1 MSFFALG
8 VNHQTASVELRE
20 QIAFNPE
27 KLSALLAAQSQHPE
41 LNDMVVVSTCNRTE
55 VYAMSDNVDIVLN
68 WLAQKNGVDV
78 KQLQNH
84 VYRYENAQAVTH
96 LMRVA
101 SGLDSLMLGEPQI
114 LGQVKSA
121 LTLAK
126 EAEIVSQDLNRIFEY
141 AFYAAKRVRSETAV
155 GSHAVSMGYAVA
167 QLAIQVFSHPE
178 KLTILVVAAGEMNS
192 LVAKYLAEMGV
203 GKIIICNRTQ
213 ARAETLAQEIAHRVD
228 VEIIDFDQLA
238 AHLHRADVISSC
250 TGSLHQVIP
259 YADVKAALKKRR
271 YQQMLLVDLA
281 VPRDIDPKIEKLDGV
296 YLYGVDD
303 LQSVIDE
310 NLAQRRQAAVEAE
323 VMVNQLAT
331 ELMTQQKVNQAG
343 STIHAYREH
352 GEVLRQE
359 ELQLATQRIAKGEN
373 AEKVLAEFSHRLTQ
387 KLLHPTSILLREAAK
402 AEDPGVFELMRDNLH
417 DVMDKRRKPKHEDL
431 SLMDKTIDI

>member
-20 QIAFNPE
+20 QVAFNPE
-27 KLSALLAAQSQHPE
+27 KLRDLLVEQRHDHT

-55 VYAMSDNVDIVLN
+55 VYAMADNAEMVLD
-68 WLAQKNGVDV
+68 WLAQKNGIDV

-84 VYRYENAQAVTH
+84 IYRYENSNAVTH

-114 LGQVKSA
+114 MGQVKSA

-126 EAEIVSQDLNRIFEY
+126 DAEVVSAQLNRIFEY

-167 QLAIQVFSHPE
+167 QLALQVFSQPE
-178 KLTILVVAAGEMNS
+178 KLTVMVVAAGEMNS
-192 LVAKYLAEMGV
+192 LVAKHLAEMGV
-203 GKIIICNRTQ
+203 AKILICNRGVE
-213 ARAETLAQEIAHRVD
+213 RAEQLAQEISHRVE
-228 VEIIDFDQLA
+228 VEVLPFAALA
-238 AHLHRADVISSC
+238 ENLHRADVISSC
-250 TGSLHQVIP
+250 TGSLHQVIS
-259 YADVKAALKKRR
+259 YIEVKAALKKRR
-271 YQQMLLVDLA
+271 YKQMLLVDLA
-281 VPRDIDPKIEKLDGV
+281 VPRDIEPKVKTLDGV

-331 ELMTQQKVNQAG
+331 QLMIQQKVSQAG
-343 STIHAYREH
+343 ATIQLYREQGDQVRQKELDYALECIQN
-352 GEVLRQE
+352 GED
-359 ELQLATQRIAKGEN
+359 ATQVMQQFA
-373 AEKVLAEFSHRLTQ
+373 HRLTQ
-387 KLLHPTSILLREAAK
+387 KLLHPTSLLLREVAK
-402 AEDPGVFELMRDNLH
+402 AENPAYFEDIKDSLEEIF
-417 DVMDKRRKPKHEDL
+417 KHQR
-431 SLMDKTIDI
+431 

>member
-27 KLSALLAAQSQHPE
+27 KLSALLAEQSQHPE
-41 LNDMVVVSTCNRTE
+41 LNDLVVVSTCNRTE
-55 VYAMSDNVDIVLN
+55 VYAMSEHPEQVLD
-68 WLAQKNGVDV
+68 WLAHVNGIDAN
-78 KQLQNH
+78 QLSRH
-84 VYRYENAQAVTH
+84 VYRYENAQAVSH

-114 LGQVKSA
+114 LGQVKTA
-121 LTLAK
+121 LSLAK
-126 EAEIVSQDLNRIFEY
+126 DSHTVSQQLNRIFEY

-167 QLAIQVFSHPE
+167 QLALQVFSHPE
-178 KLTILVVAAGEMNS
+178 KLTVMVVAAGEMNS
-192 LVAKYLAEMGV
+192 LVAKHLAEMGV
-203 GKIIICNRTQ
+203 AKILICNRTR
-213 ARAETLAQEIAHRVD
+213 ARAEALAQEIAHRVE
-228 VEIIDFDQLA
+228 VEIIEFDRLA
-238 AHLHRADVISSC
+238 ANLHRADVISSC
-250 TGSLHQVIP
+250 TGSLHQVIAYP
-259 YADVKAALKKRR
+259 EVKAALKKRR

-281 VPRDIDPKIEKLDGV
+281 VPRDIDPKIENLDGV

-323 VMVNQLAT
+323 LMVNQLVT
-331 ELMTQQKVNQAG
+331 ELVTHQKVQQAG
-343 STIHAYREH
+343 ATIHAYREH
-352 GEVLRQE
+352 GESLRQE
-359 ELQLATQRIAKGEN
+359 ELNLAMARIAKGED
-373 AEKVLAEFSHRLTQ
+373 AAQVMQEFSYRLTQ

-402 AEDPGVFELMRDNLH
+402 GDEPECFEFMQENLAATAKH
-417 DVMDKRRKPKHEDL
+417 RRK
-431 SLMDKTIDI
+431 

>member
-27 KLSALLAAQSQHPE
+27 KLMHLLALQSQNHD

-55 VYAMSDNVDIVLN
+55 VYAMSENADMVMN
-68 WLAQKNGVDV
+68 WLAEANDLDV
-78 KQLQNH
+78 KQLFNH

-121 LTLAK
+121 LSLAK
-126 EAEIVSQDLNRIFEY
+126 DAHTVSPDLNRIFEY

-167 QLAIQVFSHPE
+167 QLALQVFSKPE
-178 KLTILVVAAGEMNS
+178 KLTVMVVAAGEMNS
-192 LVAKYLAEMGV
+192 LVAKHLAEMGV
-203 GKIIICNRTQ
+203 GKVLICNRTR
-213 ARAETLAQEIAHRVD
+213 ARAESLAQEIAHRVD
-228 VEIIDFDQLA
+228 VEIIEFSDLA
-238 AHLHRADVISSC
+238 ANLHRADVISSC
-250 TGSLHQVIP
+250 TGSLHQVIS
-259 YADVKAALKKRR
+259 YQDVKTALKKRR

-281 VPRDIDPKIEKLDGV
+281 VPRDIDPKVESLDGV

-303 LQSVIDE
+303 LQSVIDD

-331 ELMTQQKVNQAG
+331 EMLTQQKIKKAG
-343 STIHAYREH
+343 STIQAYREQ

-359 ELQLATQRIAKGEN
+359 ELALAMSR
-373 AEKVLAEFSHRLTQ
+373 LASGDNPEQILQELSYRLTQ
-387 KLLHPTSILLREAAK
+387 KLLHPTSILLRQAAK
-402 AEDPGVFELMRDNLH
+402 AEDPACFESMRDQLE
-417 DVMDKRRKPKHEDL
+417 DVFAKRRNIKHK
-431 SLMDKTIDI
+431 S

>member
-352 GEVLRQE
+352 VLRQE

>member
-27 KLSALLAAQSQHPE
+27 KLTALLEQQSHIPE

-55 VYAMSDNVDIVLN
+55 VYAMSENADMVLN
-68 WLAQKNGVDV
+68 WLAQSNGIDV
-78 KQLQNH
+78 KQLSNH

-121 LTLAK
+121 LSLAK
-126 EAEIVSQDLNRIFEY
+126 NAEIVSANLNRIFEY

-167 QLAIQVFSHPE
+167 QLALQVFSKPE
-178 KLTILVVAAGEMNS
+178 QLTVMVVAAGEMNS
-192 LVAKYLAEMGV
+192 LVAKHLAEMGV
-203 GKIIICNRTQ
+203 GKIIICNRTR
-213 ARAETLAQEIAHRVD
+213 ARAEALAQEIAHRVE
-228 VEIIDFDQLA
+228 VEIIDFSALA
-238 AHLHRADVISSC
+238 ENLHRADVISSC
-250 TGSLHQVIP
+250 TGSLHQVIHF
-259 YADVKAALKKRR
+259 ADVKVALKKRR
-271 YQQMLLVDLA
+271 YKQMLMVDLA
-281 VPRDIDPKIEKLDGV
+281 VPRDIDAKVESLDGV

-303 LQSVIDE
+303 LQTVIEE

-331 ELMTQQKVNQAG
+331 DLITQQKVNLAG

-352 GEVLRQE
+352 GEILRQE
-359 ELQLATQRIAKGEN
+359 ELTLAMNRLQKGED
-373 AEKVLAEFSHRLTQ
+373 AAQVMQELSHRLTQ
-387 KLLHPTSILLREAAK
+387 KLLHPTSIVLRHAAT
-402 AEDPGVFELMRDNLH
+402 AEDPAYFEMLEQDLVN
-417 DVMDKRRKPKHEDL
+417 VAENRRKPK
-431 SLMDKTIDI
+431 K

>member
-20 QIAFNPE
+20 QVAFNPE
-27 KLSALLAAQSQHPE
+27 KLRDLLAQQRHE
-41 LNDMVVVSTCNRTE
+41 HVLNDMVVVSTCNRTE
-55 VYAMSDNVDIVLN
+55 VYAMADNAEMVLD
-68 WLAQKNGVDV
+68 WLAQKNGIDV

-84 VYRYENAQAVTH
+84 IYRYENSDAVTH

-114 LGQVKSA
+114 MGQVKSA

-126 EAEIVSQDLNRIFEY
+126 DSDVVSAQLNRIFEY

-167 QLAIQVFSHPE
+167 QLALQVFSQPE
-178 KLTILVVAAGEMNS
+178 KLTVMVVAAGEMNS
-192 LVAKYLAEMGV
+192 LVAKHLAEMGV
-203 GKIIICNRTQ
+203 AKILICNRS
-213 ARAETLAQEIAHRVD
+213 AERADQLAQEISHRVE
-228 VEIIDFDQLA
+228 VEIIPFSALA
-238 AHLHRADVISSC
+238 ENLHRADVISSC
-250 TGSLHQVIP
+250 TGSLHQVISH
-259 YADVKAALKKRR
+259 ADVKAALKKRR
-271 YQQMLLVDLA
+271 YKQMLLVDLA
-281 VPRDIDPKIEKLDGV
+281 VPRDIEPKVGTLDGV

-331 ELMTQQKVNQAG
+331 QLMIQQKVSQAG
-343 STIHAYREH
+343 TTIQFYREQGDQVRQKELDLALERIQQ
-352 GEVLRQE
+352 GEEVTKVMQE
-359 ELQLATQRIAKGEN
+359 FA
-373 AEKVLAEFSHRLTQ
+373 HRLTQ
-387 KLLHPTSILLREAAK
+387 KLLHPTSLLLREVAK
-402 AEDPGVFELMRDNLH
+402 AENPAYFEDIKDHLEEIFKH
-417 DVMDKRRKPKHEDL
+417 QRKPKA
-431 SLMDKTIDI
+431 

>member
-27 KLSALLAAQSQHPE
+27 KLMHLLALQSQNHD

-55 VYAMSDNVDIVLN
+55 VYAMSENADMVMN
-68 WLAQKNGVDV
+68 WLAEANGLDV
-78 KQLQNH
+78 KQLFNH

-121 LTLAK
+121 LSLAK
-126 EAEIVSQDLNRIFEY
+126 DAHTVSLDLNRIFEY

-167 QLAIQVFSHPE
+167 QLALQVFSKPE
-178 KLTILVVAAGEMNS
+178 KLTVMVVAAGEMNS
-192 LVAKYLAEMGV
+192 LVAKHLAEMGV
-203 GKIIICNRTQ
+203 GKVLICNRTR
-213 ARAETLAQEIAHRVD
+213 ARAESLAQEIAHRVD
-228 VEIIDFDQLA
+228 VEIIEFSDLA
-238 AHLHRADVISSC
+238 ANLHRADVISSC
-250 TGSLHQVIP
+250 TGSLHQVIS
-259 YADVKAALKKRR
+259 YQDVKTALKKRR

-281 VPRDIDPKIEKLDGV
+281 VPRDIDPKVESLDGV

-303 LQSVIDE
+303 LQSVIDD

-331 ELMTQQKVNQAG
+331 EMLTQEKIKKAG
-343 STIHAYREH
+343 STIQAYREQ

-359 ELQLATQRIAKGEN
+359 ELALAISR
-373 AEKVLAEFSHRLTQ
+373 LASGDNPEQILQELSYRLTQ
-387 KLLHPTSILLREAAK
+387 KLLHPTSILLRQAAK
-402 AEDPGVFELMRDNLH
+402 AEDPACFESMRDQLE
-417 DVMDKRRKPKHEDL
+417 DVFAKRRNIKHK
-431 SLMDKTIDI
+431 S

>member
-20 QIAFNPE
+20 QVAFNPE
-27 KLSALLAAQSQHPE
+27 KLMQLLSAQSQNAA
-41 LNDMVVVSTCNRTE
+41 LNEMVVVSTCNRTE
-55 VYAMSDNVDIVLN
+55 VYAMSESAEQVLQ
-68 WLAQKNGVDV
+68 WLAQSNDVDV
-78 KQLQNH
+78 KQLSNH

-114 LGQVKSA
+114 LGQVKTA
-121 LTLAK
+121 LALAK
-126 EAEIVSQDLNRIFEY
+126 DANTVSAQLNRIFEY

-167 QLAIQVFSHPE
+167 QLALQVFSKPE
-178 KLTILVVAAGEMNS
+178 KLTVMVVAAGEMNS
-192 LVAKYLAEMGV
+192 LVAKHLAEMGV
-203 GKIIICNRTQ
+203 GKIIICNRTR
-213 ARAETLAQEIAHRVD
+213 ARAEALAQDIAHRVD
-228 VEIIDFDQLA
+228 VEIIDFNALA
-238 AHLHRADVISSC
+238 DHLHRADVISSC
-250 TGSLHQVIP
+250 TGSLHQVIHFP
-259 YADVKAALKKRR
+259 EVKAALKKRR
-271 YQQMLLVDLA
+271 YEQMLLVDLA
-281 VPRDIDPKIEKLDGV
+281 VPRDIDPKVENLDGV

-331 ELMTQQKVNQAG
+331 ELVTQQKVSQAG
-343 STIHAYREH
+343 DVIQSYREH
-352 GEVLRQE
+352 GEQLRQE
-359 ELQLATQRIAKGEN
+359 ELQLALERISQGEN
-373 AEKVLAEFSHRLTQ
+373 PAEVMQALSYRLTN

-402 AEDPGVFELMRDNLH
+402 DENPSHFELIKEKLAET
-417 DVMDKRRKPKHEDL
+417 VESRRKSKR
-431 SLMDKTIDI
+431 

>member
-27 KLSALLAAQSQHPE
+27 KLSALLAEQSQHPE
-41 LNDMVVVSTCNRTE
+41 LNDLVVVSTCNRTE
-55 VYAMSDNVDIVLN
+55 VYAMSEHPEQVLD
-68 WLAQKNGVDV
+68 WLAHVNGIDV
-78 KQLQNH
+78 QQLSRH
-84 VYRYENAQAVTH
+84 VYRYENAQAVSH

-114 LGQVKSA
+114 LGQVKTA
-121 LTLAK
+121 LALAK
-126 EAEIVSQDLNRIFEY
+126 DSHTVSQQLNRIFEY

-167 QLAIQVFSHPE
+167 QLALQVFSHPE
-178 KLTILVVAAGEMNS
+178 KLTVMVVAAGEMNS
-192 LVAKYLAEMGV
+192 LVAKHLAEMGV
-203 GKIIICNRTQ
+203 AKIIICNRTR
-213 ARAETLAQEIAHRVD
+213 ARAETLAQEIAHRVE
-228 VEIIDFDQLA
+228 VEIIEFDQLA
-238 AHLHRADVISSC
+238 ANLHRADVISSC
-250 TGSLHQVIP
+250 TGSLHQVIAYP
-259 YADVKAALKKRR
+259 EVKAALKKRR

-281 VPRDIDPKIEKLDGV
+281 VPRDIDPKIENLDGV

-323 VMVNQLAT
+323 LMVNQLVT
-331 ELMTQQKVNQAG
+331 ELVTHQKVQQAG
-343 STIHAYREH
+343 ATIHAYREH
-352 GEVLRQE
+352 GESLRQE
-359 ELQLATQRIAKGEN
+359 ELNLAMARIAKGED
-373 AEKVLAEFSHRLTQ
+373 AAQVMQEFSYRLTQ

-402 AEDPGVFELMRDNLH
+402 GDEPECFEFMQENLAATI
-417 DVMDKRRKPKHEDL
+417 KSRRK
-431 SLMDKTIDI
+431 

>member
-27 KLSALLAAQSQHPE
+27 KLSALLAEQSQHPE
-41 LNDMVVVSTCNRTE
+41 LNDLVVVSTCNRTE
-55 VYAMSDNVDIVLN
+55 VYAMSEHPEQVLD
-68 WLAQKNGVDV
+68 WLAHVNGIDA
-78 KQLQNH
+78 KQLSRH
-84 VYRYENAQAVTH
+84 VYRYENAQAVSH

-114 LGQVKSA
+114 LGQVKTA
-121 LTLAK
+121 LSLAK
-126 EAEIVSQDLNRIFEY
+126 DSHTVSQQLNRIFEY

-167 QLAIQVFSHPE
+167 QLALQVFSHPE
-178 KLTILVVAAGEMNS
+178 KLTVMVVAAGEMNS
-192 LVAKYLAEMGV
+192 LVAKHLAEMGV
-203 GKIIICNRTQ
+203 AKILICNRTR
-213 ARAETLAQEIAHRVD
+213 ARAETLAQEIAHRVE
-228 VEIIDFDQLA
+228 VEIIEFDRLA
-238 AHLHRADVISSC
+238 ANLHRADVISSC
-250 TGSLHQVIP
+250 TGSLHQVIAYP
-259 YADVKAALKKRR
+259 EVKAALKKRR

-281 VPRDIDPKIEKLDGV
+281 VPRDIDPKIENLDGV

-323 VMVNQLAT
+323 LMVNQLVT
-331 ELMTQQKVNQAG
+331 ELVTHQKVQQAG
-343 STIHAYREH
+343 ATIHAYREH
-352 GEVLRQE
+352 GESLRQE
-359 ELQLATQRIAKGEN
+359 ELNLAMARIAKGED
-373 AEKVLAEFSHRLTQ
+373 AAQVMQEFSYRLTQ

-402 AEDPGVFELMRDNLH
+402 GDEPECFEFMQENLAATA
-417 DVMDKRRKPKHEDL
+417 KRRRK
-431 SLMDKTIDI
+431 